1 MIDCLIDCFT
11 KTSRALI
18 GYFQSP
24 VRVETDKFL
33 FMQKSTSTLKL
44 STFFSTNE
52 ILLPIVSCESK
63 KAIDTVR
70 TNLKI
75 HVYDCFLR
83 LSPSLKTNQR
93 QFFMRRS
100 VLTNCEEIQKTTTEI
115 NDEYLPQDC
124 DDGLGRR
131 TNTIKKN
138 FPKLQNTLRA
148 KVNNCRKLRNTSIY
162 IYGSHGTQN

>member
-1 MIDCLIDCFT
+1 MIDWLDCLIDCFT

-24 VRVETDKFL
+24 VRVKTDKFS
-33 FMQKSTSTLKL
+33 FMQNSTSLSNCQPFFYQWNFIAYCKLRIKKGYWHCSYLFENSRLRLFSASFPLIKNKSTSI
-44 STFFSTNE
+44 FH
-52 ILLPIVSCESK
+52 
-63 KAIDTVR
+63 A
-70 TNLKI
+70 
-75 HVYDCFLR
+75 
-83 LSPSLKTNQR
+83 
-93 QFFMRRS
+93 S

-131 TNTIKKN
+131 TNTTKKT

-162 IYGSHGTQN
+162 IW